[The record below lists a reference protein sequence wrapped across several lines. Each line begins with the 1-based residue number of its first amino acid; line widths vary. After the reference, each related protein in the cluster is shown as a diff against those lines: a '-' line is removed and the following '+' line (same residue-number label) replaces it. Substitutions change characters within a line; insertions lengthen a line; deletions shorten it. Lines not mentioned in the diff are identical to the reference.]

1 MQEVL
6 SIAAS
11 SSKAAIVGNFVAN
24 IIVSGSLNM
33 IWALIEIQQIIVM
46 LPLFHV
52 DMPGNARDF
61 YAQIMA
67 ISAFD
72 YFDTTDLVHEAFD
85 VPPTEPVNEDFED
98 LGLESRYMLVNIG
111 SLIIPWLF

>member
-11 SSKAAIVGNFVAN
+11 SSKAAIVGNFVVN
-24 IIVSGSLNM
+24 IIVSGPLNLV
-33 IWALIEIQQIIVM
+33 WALIEIQQIIVM

-61 YAQIMA
+61 YA
-67 ISAFD
+67 
-72 YFDTTDLVHEAFD
+72 
-85 VPPTEPVNEDFED
+85 
-98 LGLESRYMLVNIG
+98 
-111 SLIIPWLF
+111 